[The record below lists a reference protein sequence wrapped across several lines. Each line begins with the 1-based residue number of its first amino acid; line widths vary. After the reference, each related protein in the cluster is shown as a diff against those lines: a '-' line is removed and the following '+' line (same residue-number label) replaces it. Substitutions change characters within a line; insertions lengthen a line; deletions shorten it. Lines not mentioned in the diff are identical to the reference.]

1 MVPLVNLT
9 YGVAMGQRPRPSS
22 DTVPGTRLP
31 EDAMGEISVA
41 DPLPH
46 PGSRPGQLTARL
58 VRLLLAA
65 LVRPALRRDM
75 R

>member
-9 YGVAMGQRPRPSS
+9 YGVAMGQRPRISS
-22 DTVPGTRLP
+22 EPVPGRRLP
-31 EDAMGEISVA
+31 EGAMREIRVA
-41 DPLPH
+41 DPLLH
-46 PGSRPGQLTARL
+46 PGSGPGQLTARFA
-58 VRLLLAA
+58 RLLLAA